1 MKVWVR
7 TLLVAALFFT
17 GHTYAIERYIEG
29 THYQRIQVG
38 NPVPNTVI
46 EFFSFACPHCN
57 KFEPHVHKWVAEQ
70 KSEDVQFIRVA
81 VAWSDYYKALAKL
94 YYVMEALGLGID
106 KQGLVFNAIHKSGRT
121 LQSAAEMQQLLQA
134 MGVKAEDFRS
144 YWVKEDIDQL
154 IEDGTKL
161 ESLYQI
167 SGVPTMIVN
176 GQYVVKPA
184 LVGGEEK
191 VFDLVEYLLAK
202 DAKANQ

>member
-1 MKVWVR
+1 MAGQV
-7 TLLVAALFFT
+7 F
-17 GHTYAIERYIEG
+17 AIERYIEG

-57 KFEPHVHKWVAEQ
+57 RFEPYVHQWVSDKKA
-70 KSEDVQFIRVA
+70 EDVQFVRVA

-94 YYVMEALGLGID
+94 YYVMEALNLGID
-106 KQGLVFNAIHKSGRT
+106 KQGVVFNAIHKAGQT
-121 LQSAAEMQQLLQA
+121 LQSAGEMQQLLQA
-134 MGVKAEDFRS
+134 MGVPAEQFRS
-144 YWVKEDIDQL
+144 YWVKEDIEQL

-167 SGVPTMIVN
+167 SGVPTIIVN

-202 DAKANQ
+202 DAAVSQ